1 VNWRTCDGEARESA
15 LRRSRHAGLL
25 ADTARLVMRGLLRPL
40 AGLGRFS
47 AARRARRLV
56 IVQLDGVSRSRLE
69 SAMGDGWMPALS
81 GRLASGRHVLATS
94 HSGAPASTPA
104 FQAGLFYGQSPSVPG
119 FVWFDRE
126 TRREVRMDRA
136 EDAAQVE
143 RRLARTGPG
152 LLRGGTSYFSIFS
165 GGAALPHFCLSGLAG
180 TLELD
185 WYTEHLGAWDAL
197 ASALAHSVTATRS
210 TLRVAQEVAAGL
222 VDGVRWSVALGR
234 LKHEPRF
241 LVHRV
246 LIGAVLR
253 ELAVQG
259 ILVDLSRGIPAVFV
273 DFLSY
278 DETAHRRGPDSDAAL
293 RCLAAT
299 DAALA
304 MILAAAD
311 AVPEL
316 GYEVHVLSDHGHVAT
331 RPFETLAGAPLP
343 EFVALADRG
352 EPLPRG
358 AAAHPNGGL
367 PGGRALRA
375 RRADGVA
382 VAEAGDLAHI
392 YFLDDPGP
400 LPLDAV
406 RARHWRVLAALS
418 ASRAVG
424 FLAVRGGAAGFALVR
439 GDLLDLADP
448 ADVARLPHPEP
459 SVVAAYLRDLLGLRE
474 SGDIVVQGWR
484 GDGRET
490 VAYAW
495 EFGSHGGVA
504 PEELECFVAHPSDCA
519 LPFRGALRPRELH
532 AWFERLRGGSVERAE
547 VQPDEAAPEAP
558 PSEGGEGLA
567 RVFPPVDD
575 SPAP

>member
-1 VNWRTCDGEARESA
+1 MKSRIADPEARESA
-15 LRRSRHAGLL
+15 LRRLRRAGRL
-25 ADTARLVMRGLLRPL
+25 ADAARLVMRGLLRPL

-47 AARRARRLV
+47 ATGRARRLV
-56 IVQLDGVSRSRLE
+56 IVQVDGVSRRRLE
-69 SAMGDGWMPALS
+69 SAMADGWMPALS
-81 GRLASGRHVLATS
+81 GRLASGRHVLAAS
-94 HSGAPASTPA
+94 CSGAPASTPA

-136 EDAAQVE
+136 EDAARVE
-143 RRLARTGPG
+143 RRLARSCPG

-185 WYTEHLGAWDAL
+185 WYAEHLGAYDAL

-210 TLRVAQEVAAGL
+210 ALRVAQEVALGL

-304 MILAAAD
+304 VIFAAAD

-331 RPFETLAGAPLP
+331 LPFEALAGLPLP

-352 EPLPRG
+352 DPLPRG
-358 AAAHPNGGL
+358 ATARPSGAFLGGHAA
-367 PGGRALRA
+367 RA
-375 RRADGVA
+375 RRTDGLA
-382 VAEAGDLAHI
+382 VAEAGDLAHV
-392 YFLDDPGP
+392 YFLEDGGP

-424 FLAVRGGAAGFALVR
+424 FLAVRGGAAGFALVH
-439 GDLLDLADP
+439 GDVLDLADP
-448 ADVARLPHPEP
+448 DDVARLPHPEP
-459 SVVAAYLRDLLGLRE
+459 TLVAAYLRDLLALPD

-504 PEELECFVAHPSDCA
+504 PEELECFVAHPADCA

-532 AWFERLRGGSVERAE
+532 AWFERLRGGSVERAQ
-547 VQPDEAAPEAP
+547 VQPASP
-558 PSEGGEGLA
+558 
-567 RVFPPVDD
+567 RVDQ